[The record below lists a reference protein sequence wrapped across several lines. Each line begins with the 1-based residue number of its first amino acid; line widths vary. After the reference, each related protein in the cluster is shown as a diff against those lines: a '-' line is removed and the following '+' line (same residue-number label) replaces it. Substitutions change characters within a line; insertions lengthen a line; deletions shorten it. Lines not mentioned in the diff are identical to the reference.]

1 MHSARRELVSTRT
14 AHPPIRGRSV
24 RIGLARDA
32 SRLLR
37 FYLRAVHSSAVQDCL
52 RNKQP
57 YHPAFPGSA
66 DAGPWRKKMQSAEP
80 FT

>member
-1 MHSARRELVSTRT
+1 MHSARRELASART

-37 FYLRAVHSSAVQDCL
+37 FYLRGCPFVS
-52 RNKQP
+52 
-57 YHPAFPGSA
+57 
-66 DAGPWRKKMQSAEP
+66 GPPRIPRIRRRGTLA
-80 FT
+80 